1 MNIAGWCVKNNR
13 TAFVVFLIVILAGV
27 FAFQSV
33 PRLETPDFTI
43 RVAIVITQFPG
54 ASPKKIEELITDKL
68 EAKFQEMPEVAVIES
83 QSLTGVSIVSVE
95 CNSKYMDMQPIW
107 TRLRNK
113 VDDVKSELPQGVYGP
128 YVDDEFGD
136 VFPVL
141 IALTGDGYTY
151 RELRDAADDIRA
163 ELLLVKDVAKVN
175 FHGAQ
180 QERVFVEFSNAR
192 LAELGISPQQLAMV
206 LSSQNVLQ
214 PGGEAR
220 VGPEQIVIEATGEFR
235 TVEDIK
241 RTSLRIAGR
250 KEALYLKDVAE
261 VKRGFVDPP
270 STMVNYN
277 NERCIMLAVSM
288 ASGGKVTDMGE
299 RVLERLEEI
308 RSGLPIGLECQP
320 FFYQHKYVERS
331 INDFMT
337 NLFEAF
343 LFVVIVML
351 LFTGPRMGLIAGALV
366 PMAMLMCIAMMP
378 AFDIALQQVSIAA
391 LIIALGML
399 VDNGVV
405 TSENI
410 LVRLG
415 NGEERLQAITGAVR
429 ELWMPLL
436 AASLTTICAFL
447 PIAIAGSDVGE
458 YCFSLFQV
466 VSLTLLS
473 SWFLSLTLIPML
485 CYYFLKPKQ
494 QTQSFDTRMYRGY
507 RALLFGSLK
516 ARPIFLLIV
525 VAMFFTAG
533 WAFQFIPGL
542 FFPPDD
548 REMVV
553 IDFWEPYGW
562 DIRSTEK
569 QVGKLEHY
577 LLGETNSVTEVS
589 SFIGSGGPRWYLA
602 LNIEQD
608 NPNYANIVIN
618 LASKEVVGEFI
629 EKTRN
634 YLNLEFPDCRHTV
647 KRLENG
653 PPVGAPIQI
662 RLSGKSIDK
671 LYELRDLIS
680 ESLEQI
686 PGIVNIRDNWG
697 AWTKKLEVDV
707 SQEQAKRAGF
717 TSEDVAMSLQAQIS
731 GMPATEFREG
741 KEVIPVVIRSKSA
754 YREDLGKIE
763 SLNVYSYAT
772 GENIPLLQIARTS
785 LDWQPSKIVRR
796 NRMRTMTI
804 MMDVEGRFA
813 MEVLKEIE
821 PVVAGILA
829 ENAPGGYSAEYGGE
843 DADSAEAQAS
853 INAGL
858 PLAMGLLAM
867 ILVGQFNSI
876 RRPLII
882 AITIPPMIVGIVPGL
897 LITQAPFGFM
907 AFLGMISLM
916 GIIVNNAIMMIDRIE
931 IEKEQGQPLPDA
943 IVIAAQKRLRPIL
956 MTAITTIVGLIP
968 LSLQGGEM
976 WRPMANTIIFGLAFA
991 TVLTLV
997 LCPVLYS
1004 LFFRAK
1010 YKGYSWNPEV
1020 LKKSLD

>member
-1 MNIAGWCVKNNR
+1 MNIAGWCIKNNR
-13 TAFVVFLIVILAGV
+13 TAFVAFFIIVLAGL

-43 RVAIVITQFPG
+43 RVAMVITQFPG
-54 ASPKKIEELITDKL
+54 ASPKKVEELITDKL
-68 EAKFQEMPEVAVIES
+68 EAKFQEMPEVETIES
-83 QSLTGVSIVSVE
+83 QSLTGVSIISVNCYSE
-95 CNSKYMDMQPIW
+95 YSDMQPIW

-113 VDDVKSELPQGVYGP
+113 VADVKSELPQGIYGP

-151 RELRDAADDIRA
+151 KELKDTADEIRA
-163 ELLLVKDVAKVN
+163 ELLLVEDVAKVN
-175 FHGAQ
+175 FHGTQ
-180 QERVFVEFSNAR
+180 QERIFVEFSNAR
-192 LAELGISPQQLAMV
+192 LADLGISPQQLAMV
-206 LSSQNVLQ
+206 LNSQNVLQ
-214 PGGEAR
+214 PGGVAK
-220 VGPEQIVIEATGEFR
+220 VGPEQVVIEATGEFK

-241 RTSLRIAGR
+241 RTSLRIAGQ
-250 KEALYLKDVAE
+250 KDALYLKDVAE
-261 VKRGFVDPP
+261 VRRGFIDPP

-288 ASGGKVTDMGE
+288 ASGGKVTDMGK
-299 RVLERLEEI
+299 RVLEKMEEI
-308 RSGLPIGLECQP
+308 QNTLPIGLECHP
-320 FFYQHKYVERS
+320 FFYQHKYVSKS
-331 INDFMT
+331 INDFMV
-337 NLFEAF
+337 NLLEAF
-343 LFVVIVML
+343 VFVVIVML
-351 LFTGPRMGLIAGALV
+351 AFTGLRMGLIAGALV

-391 LIIALGML
+391 LIISLGML

-415 NGEERLQAITGAVR
+415 NGEERFKAVTGAVK
-429 ELWMPLL
+429 ELWLPLL

-447 PIAIAGSDVGE
+447 PIAIAESDVGE

-466 VSLTLLS
+466 VSITLLS
-473 SWFLSLTLIPML
+473 SWLLSLTLIPML
-485 CYYFLKPKQ
+485 CYYFLKPKKEA
-494 QTQSFDTRMYRGY
+494 QSFDSRMYRGY

-516 ARPIFLLIV
+516 ARPLFLLIV
-525 VAMFFTAG
+525 IVMFFTAG
-533 WAFQFIPGL
+533 WAFKFVPSL
-542 FFPPDD
+542 FFPPEE
-548 REMVV
+548 REMVL

-562 DIRSTEK
+562 DIRSTEQ
-569 QVGKLEHY
+569 QVSKLEQY
-577 LLGETNSVTEVS
+577 LFGETNTVQEVS
-589 SFIGSGGPRWYLA
+589 SFIGSGGPRWFLG
-602 LNIEQD
+602 LNVEQD
-608 NPNYANIVIN
+608 NPNYANVVIN
-618 LASKEVVGEFI
+618 LKSREAVADFI
-629 EKTRN
+629 ETTRD
-634 YLNLEFPDCRHTV
+634 YLNSEFPDCRHTV

-662 RLSGKSIDK
+662 RLAGRNIDK

-680 ESLEQI
+680 GSLEEI
-686 PGIVNIRDNWG
+686 PGVVNIRDDWG
-697 AWTKKLEVDV
+697 EWTKKLEVDV

-717 TSEDVAMSLQAQIS
+717 TSEDVAISLQAQIS
-731 GMPATEFREG
+731 GMPATEYREG
-741 KEVIPVVIRSKSA
+741 KEVIPVIIRSKSA

-772 GENIPLLQIARTS
+772 GQNIPLLQIARTK

-796 NRMRTMTI
+796 NRLRTMTI
-804 MMDVEGRFA
+804 LMDVEGRFA
-813 MEVLKEIE
+813 MEVLKDIE
-821 PVVAGILA
+821 PVVGDILA
-829 ENAPGGYSAEYGGE
+829 ENAPSGYSVEYGGE
-843 DADSAEAQAS
+843 DADSADAQAS

-858 PLAMGLLAM
+858 PLAMGLLAL

-931 IEKEQGQPLPDA
+931 IEKDLGRDLSDA

-991 TVLTLV
+991 TVLTLL

-1004 LFFRAK
+1004 IFFRAK
-1010 YKGYSWNPEV
+1010 YKGYKWDPEK
-1020 LKKSLD
+1020 LKRAGS